1 MAIQAII
8 PDLVANSHMGWPID
22 DDRKDQRLSHTNN
35 IASYGVSIEVPQG
48 FKALPRHG
56 SSMSRR
62 SVLFSPG
69 DQPELMRKAPETD
82 ADVVVF
88 DLEDGVA
95 PSNKQM
101 GREAV
106 AEVLSEL
113 DCDCEVCVRVPAECD
128 DLSFLG
134 NSPPDSVMCPKT
146 ESATDITDLSALLD
160 EQGLS
165 IPVLALCETAGGILH
180 AEEIAA
186 APATT
191 AIAFGAEDLS
201 ADIGA
206 NRTKDGT
213 EVLYAREHVV
223 LAASAANV
231 DAIDTVFTDIE
242 DTTRLTEETE
252 FARDFGYDG
261 KMAIHPAQVP
271 VINDAFVPTE
281 EQIEWAERVL
291 DAHDEHEGKGVFR
304 VEGEM
309 IDAPL
314 ISRAEDVLD
323 RADRK

>member
-1 MAIQAII
+1 M
-8 PDLVANSHMGWPID
+8 
-22 DDRKDQRLSHTNN
+22 T
-35 IASYGVSIEVPQG
+35 
-48 FKALPRHG
+48 
-56 SSMSRR
+56 RR

-69 DQPELMRKAPETD
+69 DQPELMRKAPESSP
-82 ADVVVF
+82 DVVVF

-101 GREAV
+101 GREAI
-106 AEVLSEL
+106 AEVLSES
-113 DCDCEVCVRVPAECD
+113 DFDCEVCVRVTGSDD
-128 DLSFLG
+128 DLSYLSD
-134 NSPPDSVMCPKT
+134 SPPDSVMCPKT
-146 ESATDITDLSALLD
+146 ESAADVADLSALLA
-160 EQGLS
+160 EHGLS
-165 IPVLALCETAGGILH
+165 IPVFALCETAAGILH

-186 APATT
+186 VPATT

-231 DAIDTVFTDIE
+231 DVIDTVFTDIE
-242 DTTRLTEETE
+242 DTARLTEETE
-252 FARDFGYDG
+252 FARDLGYDG

-271 VINDAFVPTE
+271 VINDSFTPTD

-291 DAHDEHEGKGVFR
+291 DARDEHEGEGVFR

-314 ISRAEDVLD
+314 LARAENVLD
-323 RADRK
+323 RTDRK